1 MKILLSDKRFLS
13 LFKRHCYEIIK
24 VLMDKRINFS
34 IVCSVACVKFEP
46 PLPNQIY
53 DTFNDLTMFIL
64 AGYTFESLELEEN
77 NLYFEAGFGEDNLG
91 SFVTVPLESIV
102 QILLPDDENFRS
114 DLCLYINLFGVLLE
128 PKNAKNNEEEG
139 INSSMKALLSNPK
152 NSKFKK

>member
-1 MKILLSDKRFLS
+1 MKVLLSDKRFFS
-13 LFKRHCYEIIK
+13 LLKRYCYEIIK
-24 VLMDKRINFS
+24 VLMDKRMNFS
-34 IVCSVACVKFEP
+34 IVCNVACVKFEP
-46 PLPNQIY
+46 PLPSQIY
-53 DTFNDLTMFIL
+53 DTFSDLTVFIL

-114 DLCLYINLFGVLLE
+114 DLCLYINLLGTLLE
-128 PKNAKNNEEEG
+128 PKNAKSNEEEG
-139 INSSMKALLSNPK
+139 INSSMKALLSNPE

>member
-13 LFKRHCYEIIK
+13 LLKRHCYEIIK

-64 AGYTFESLELEEN
+64 HLNKHLELCVSHVCQS
-77 NLYFEAGFGEDNLG
+77 G
-91 SFVTVPLESIV
+91 
-102 QILLPDDENFRS
+102 
-114 DLCLYINLFGVLLE
+114 C
-128 PKNAKNNEEEG
+128 
-139 INSSMKALLSNPK
+139 
-152 NSKFKK
+152 